1 MRVFGADVRRPGQA
15 GRRAQEENAMPTR
28 LTEAERASLAAELP
42 AWSHPEGR
50 DALRREFR
58 FRDFSEAWGFMARVA
73 LLAEQHNHHPDWSN
87 VWNTVRIELST
98 HDAGGLTA
106 NDVALA
112 KAIDALLG

>member
-1 MRVFGADVRRPGQA
+1 
-15 GRRAQEENAMPTR
+15 MPQKLNDT
-28 LTEAERASLAAELP
+28 ERAGLSATLP
-42 AWSHPEGR
+42 EWEIPSGR
-50 DALRREFR
+50 DAIRRELR

-98 HDAGGLTA
+98 HDAGGLTQ

-112 KAIDALLG
+112 KAIDALLT